1 MFILIKV
8 NKDKKFEF
16 LDDCGVWGWL
26 GIIVNFIYVY
36 KDNKLKIVVIK

>member
-8 NKDKKFEF
+8 NKDNKFEF
-16 LDDCGVWGWL
+16 LDDCSVWGWL
-26 GIIVNFIYVY
+26 GIIVNFINVF